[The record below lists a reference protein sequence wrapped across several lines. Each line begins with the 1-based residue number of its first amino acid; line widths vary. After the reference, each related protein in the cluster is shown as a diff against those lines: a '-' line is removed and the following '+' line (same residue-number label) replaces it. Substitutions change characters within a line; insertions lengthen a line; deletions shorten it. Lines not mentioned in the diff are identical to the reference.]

1 MARFKVD
8 WDNPEI
14 LAIIEDP
21 ALSNQ
26 EKADKI
32 GCKYSTL
39 SHKRSEMGYKYPFRV
54 GIDHKLT
61 NKERK
66 ARYNAKIKK
75 IGYKPLYTLKEN
87 E

>member
-1 MARFKVD
+1 MKRKKID
-8 WDNPEI
+8 WNDPEV
-14 LAIIEDP
+14 LRIIKDP
-21 ALSNQ
+21 LLNNQ

-32 GCKYSTL
+32 GVSYYTI
-39 SHKRSEMGYKYPFRV
+39 SHKRGELGLKYPFTV

-61 NKERK
+61 NRETK

-75 IGYKPLYTLKEN
+75 IGYKPLYTQKNN

>member
-1 MARFKVD
+1 MKRKKID
-8 WDNPEI
+8 WNNSEV
-14 LAIIEDP
+14 LKIIKDP
-21 ALSNQ
+21 LLSSQ

-32 GCKYSTL
+32 GVSYSTL
-39 SHKRSEMGYKYPFRV
+39 SHKRSDMGLKYPFTV

-61 NKERK
+61 NREVK

-75 IGYKPLYTLKEN
+75 IGYKPLYTQKNN